1 MSTTIR
7 STPIGPLTLTASDAG
22 ITRVAFGAAPAGTA
36 RSTEAGR
43 WLEQASRELDEYFA
57 GTRTAFTVLV
67 DLHGVGAGQCAA
79 LDLLGAVGHGETTTY
94 GRLAAQLAGR
104 GGPGSESWASH
115 VGPRRIGS
123 AMARNPV
130 PVLVPCHRVVGSDGD
145 LTGYAGGLEIK
156 RRLLELESP
165 QGMLGSA

>member
-7 STPIGPLTLTASDAG
+7 STPVGPLTLTASDEG
-22 ITRVAFGAAPAGTA
+22 ITRVAFGAAPADTA
-36 RSTEAGR
+36 PSTEAGQ
-43 WLEQASRELDEYFA
+43 WLEQACRELDEYFA
-57 GTRTAFTVLV
+57 GTRTAFTVPV
-67 DLHGVGAGQCAA
+67 DLRGVGAGQRAA
-79 LDLLGAVGHGETTTY
+79 LDLLGAVSHGETTTY
-94 GRLAAQLAGR
+94 GRLAAQLARR
-104 GGPGSESWASH
+104 GGPASESWSSH
-115 VGPRRIGS
+115 VGPRRVGS

-130 PVLVPCHRVVGSDGD
+130 PVLVPCHRVVGSNGD